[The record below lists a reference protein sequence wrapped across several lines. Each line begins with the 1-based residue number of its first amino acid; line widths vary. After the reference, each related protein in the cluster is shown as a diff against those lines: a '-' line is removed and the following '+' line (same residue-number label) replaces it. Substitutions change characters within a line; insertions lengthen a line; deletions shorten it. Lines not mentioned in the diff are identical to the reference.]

1 LAALVP
7 TAGTISILKLTFITR
22 VPRHQR
28 STCACAVGAR
38 STLFC
43 PEENSADALP
53 EVPALGDFVPGYEAS
68 QWYGLCV
75 TKNTPMSI
83 VDLLNREINI
93 GLVDP

>member
-1 LAALVP
+1 
-7 TAGTISILKLTFITR
+7 
-22 VPRHQR
+22 
-28 STCACAVGAR
+28 
-38 STLFC
+38 
-43 PEENSADALP
+43 LP
-53 EVPALGDFVPGYEAS
+53 EVPALRDFVPGYEAS